1 MTKTIDTESSLIQD
15 ISELEDIQPEELK
28 TIRWHDSE
36 LRVIMRDDELCFVL
50 KDVCAALGLTNPS
63 HVIETLNDYD
73 FSSSGEVTVKE
84 PRSD

>member
-36 LRVIMRDDELCFVL
+36 LRVFMRDDELCFVL
-50 KDVCAALGLTNPS
+50 KDVCAAL
-63 HVIETLNDYD
+63 
-73 FSSSGEVTVKE
+73 
-84 PRSD
+84 